1 MHLYVSWR
9 GGIAN
14 GAPLDELNNVYSG
27 TEGKD
32 IEHVAAVLGPCL
44 DELSMLIG
52 IAPSSYK
59 IDLLAMSFYIF
70 TGKHLIQL

>member
-1 MHLYVSWR
+1 MNHIY
-9 GGIAN
+9 A
-14 GAPLDELNNVYSG
+14 G

-32 IEHVAAVLGPCL
+32 IEHAAAVLGPCL

-52 IAPSSYK
+52 VTPSSYK

-70 TGKHLIQL
+70 TGKYYSVHVLFISC

>member
-1 MHLYVSWR
+1 MRLT
-9 GGIAN
+9 
-14 GAPLDELNNVYSG
+14 NNIYTG

-32 IEHVAAVLGPCL
+32 NEHVAAVLGPCL

-70 TGKHLIQL
+70 TGKQL